1 MELTPRL
8 QDIVNILKNKG
19 SINVKDLALEIKV
32 SPKTAKGYAR
42 ELQRLGLVD
51 MDQDGN
57 IRLKED
63 KEEHLDNTKLLKT
76 LENHEN
82 EITLLKKEI
91 EAIKGELEKLKKKG
105 KA

>member
-57 IRLKED
+57 IRLKG
-63 KEEHLDNTKLLKT
+63 T
-76 LENHEN
+76 
-82 EITLLKKEI
+82 
-91 EAIKGELEKLKKKG
+91 
-105 KA
+105 

>member
-1 MELTPRL
+1 
-8 QDIVNILKNKG
+8 
-19 SINVKDLALEIKV
+19 
-32 SPKTAKGYAR
+32 
-42 ELQRLGLVD
+42 

-57 IRLKED
+57 IRLKEH
-63 KEEHLDNTKLLKT
+63 KVEHPDSEKLLKT

-91 EAIKGELEKLKKKG
+91 EVIKGELEKLKKKG